1 MWLAK
6 CIASYHPII
15 YCFIFSCPFS
25 RLQFGLHLDLH
36 DGHIQIPFLVLVK
49 SDNGGQGRPHGW
61 EVSCWEKK
69 WETAHIVSIFNPIE
83 WLKHLSWFLLY
94 SFCISCRGH
103 HYQQGGCSKAG
114 TLHSH
119 WHNFIF
125 GAQIYYLEELQGMT
139 GIPQP
144 LWLGKEGSYQ
154 AMILESL
161 GSSLYCL
168 FKQTLTTFNL
178 PFVAKLGLQMV
189 SSTLITL

>member
-1 MWLAK
+1 MHSFLSSNHILFHLFLSVFQTPVW
-6 CIASYHPII
+6 ST
-15 YCFIFSCPFS
+15 
-25 RLQFGLHLDLH
+25 FGLAWWSHPDSILSL
-36 DGHIQIPFLVLVK
+36 GQVWQWRPRSSAWMGSIVL
-49 SDNGGQGRPHGW
+49 
-61 EVSCWEKK
+61 EKK
-69 WETAHIVSIFNPIE
+69 RETAHIVSIFNPIE

-103 HYQQGGCSKAG
+103 HYQRGGCSKAG

-125 GAQIYYLEELQGMT
+125 GAQIYYLEELQGVT
-139 GIPQP
+139 GIPRP